1 MLKKMILLTLAV
13 SVAALALAACS
24 AEKATDTATEA
35 KEMTIADFNTHA
47 GEMVDQIVTV
57 SGTVDHVCKH
67 SGKRLFIFGEDPQD
81 RLKVESSETVGSFDV
96 ALEGSEIRIQGKVLE
111 MRVDEAYLDEWE
123 KEEIGEDCTADLQPE
138 SDGTPNDGAKAEN
151 AAMDRITA
159 LRKQLAD
166 SGKGYVGF
174 YSLECVSFEEVQQEG

>member
-1 MLKKMILLTLAV
+1 MLKKMILPVMILSL
-13 SVAALALAACS
+13 AALLAGCS
-24 AEKATDTATEA
+24 AEKADTAA
-35 KEMTIADFNTHA
+35 DQVPEMTIAEFNAQAA
-47 GEMVDQIVTV
+47 GMVDQIVTV

-123 KEEIGEDCTADLQPE
+123 KEEIGEDCTADL
-138 SDGTPNDGAKAEN
+138 TPKADSQANGAKSES

-159 LRKQLAD
+159 LRKQLAE
-166 SGKGYVGF
+166 SGKGYIGF
-174 YSLECVSFEEVQQEG
+174 YSLECASFEEVQQEG